1 MLFNACPQPFSNKPP
16 REFDLSDRSDLV
28 GLWCPFSQSILYALF
43 ILGILSTAWLVSI
56 AAISQGRQYDKHKKL
71 IAIVMEHPRVVSN

>member
-1 MLFNACPQPFSNKPP
+1 MLFNACPQPFSNKPS

-28 GLWCPFSQSILYALF
+28 GLWCSFSQSILYAVF

-56 AAISQGRQYDKHKKL
+56 AAILQGRQYDKHKKI